1 MTTYTETITNN
12 SQLFKLHAKLKA
24 KHFEQ
29 TADGYWTEI
38 WENPATDEKVIINR
52 VEK

>member
-1 MTTYTETITNN
+1 MIYNENFSTND
-12 SQLFKLHAKLKA
+12 QLFKLHTKLKS

-38 WENPATDEKVIINR
+38 WENPATEETVILNRIEK
-52 VEK
+52 